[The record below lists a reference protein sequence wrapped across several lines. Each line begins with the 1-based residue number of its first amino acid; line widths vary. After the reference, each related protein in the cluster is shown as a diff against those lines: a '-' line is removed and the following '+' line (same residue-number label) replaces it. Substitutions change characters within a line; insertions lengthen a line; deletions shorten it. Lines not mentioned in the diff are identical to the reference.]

1 MQSATT
7 RVVVILAHRYRT
19 PLHVR
24 PLPAPPIQ
32 ASSTAPVGMSD
43 SDVPNSNLVA
53 IEGICVG
60 RHAVVPFAVPGHDEH
75 GQLQTQRMLPLSS
88 FGRFRDAM
96 VWMHTAMTA
105 VGYRREG
112 GRNCQGCFS
121 STPVARDIVAAINAK
136 KGDRRDKRTSKMLC
150 ANGLPLPT
158 FVEVEV
164 RGQTLMVGTL
174 PPFYVRVSL
183 DVVKWLLEQLQ
194 ADAAV
199 DTLLAAQK
207 TSPSKDFQTAVDAMA
222 AATCGGQTTV
232 TYAPSK
238 RAFFAVWGDQRAKGF
253 FTIRRE
259 ACGRDGRGRGTEA
272 EVARQFERAMHW
284 ASTGE
289 KLPNSPLAVARRKRR
304 RCERKPIARRC
315 DSSSNE
321 RASSQGADTDDGN
334 ATPRRDDERTGS
346 EAGSSAAAA
355 AVVESESDAAGK

>member
-1 MQSATT
+1 MPSATT
-7 RVVVILAHRYRT
+7 RVVAILAHRYRT

-32 ASSTAPVGMSD
+32 ASSTAPVGMAD
-43 SDVPNSNLVA
+43 FNLVA
-53 IEGICVG
+53 TEGICVG
-60 RHAVVPFAVPGHDEH
+60 RHAVVLFAVPGHDEH
-75 GQLQTQRMLPLSS
+75 GQLQTQRMIPLSS
-88 FGRFRDAM
+88 FGRFREAM
-96 VWMHTAMTA
+96 VWVHTAMTA
-105 VGYRREG
+105 VGYRRED
-112 GRNCQGCFS
+112 GRKCRCFS
-121 STPVARDIVAAINAK
+121 ATPVARDIIAAINAK
-136 KGDRRDKRTSKMLC
+136 KGDRRGKTSSKILC

-199 DTLLAAQK
+199 DTLLAVQK
-207 TSPSKDFQTAVDAMA
+207 RSPSKEFQTAVDEMA

-238 RAFFAVWGDQRAKGF
+238 RSFFATWGDQRAKSF
-253 FTIRRE
+253 FRIRRE

-304 RCERKPIARRC
+304 RCQKKPIARRC

-321 RASSQGADTDDGN
+321 RASSQGADTDDGS
-334 ATPRRDDERTGS
+334 ATPRRDDQMTGS
-346 EAGSSAAAA
+346 EAGSPAAVA

>member
-1 MQSATT
+1 MPSATT

-32 ASSTAPVGMSD
+32 ASSTAPVGMD
-43 SDVPNSNLVA
+43 DFNLEA
-53 IEGICVG
+53 TEGICVG
-60 RHAVVPFAVPGHDEH
+60 RHAVVSFAVPGHDEH

-112 GRNCQGCFS
+112 GRSCQGCFS

-136 KGDRRDKRTSKMLC
+136 KGDRRGKTSSKIVC

-199 DTLLAAQK
+199 GATLAVQK
-207 TSPSKDFQTAVDAMA
+207 PSPSKEFQTTVDEMA

-259 ACGRDGRGRGTEA
+259 ACGRDGRGGATEA
-272 EVARQFERAMHW
+272 EVARQFERAVHW

-289 KLPNSPLAVARRKRR
+289 KLANPRFRLPARKRVRRHAKPVARR
-304 RCERKPIARRC
+304 CGF
-315 DSSSNE
+315 SSSE
-321 RASSQGADTDDGN
+321 RASSQGADTDDGS
-334 ATPRRDDERTGS
+334 ATPRRDDQRTGS
-346 EAGSSAAAA
+346 EAGSFAAAE

>member
-1 MQSATT
+1 MPSATT
-7 RVVVILAHRYRT
+7 RVVAILAHRYRT

-32 ASSTAPVGMSD
+32 ASSTAPVGMD
-43 SDVPNSNLVA
+43 DFNLEA
-53 IEGICVG
+53 TEGICVG
-60 RHAVVPFAVPGHDEH
+60 RHAVVSFAVPGHDEH

-112 GRNCQGCFS
+112 GRSCQGCFS

-136 KGDRRDKRTSKMLC
+136 KGDRRGKTSSKILC

-183 DVVKWLLEQLQ
+183 DVVNWLLKQLQ

-199 DTLLAAQK
+199 DAVLAVQK
-207 TSPSKDFQTAVDAMA
+207 TSPSTEFQTAVDEMA

-238 RAFFAVWGDQRAKGF
+238 RAFFASWGDQRAKGF

-259 ACGRDGRGRGTEA
+259 ACGRDGRGRGAEA

-289 KLPNSPLAVARRKRR
+289 KLPNSRLGVARRKRR
-304 RCERKPIARRC
+304 RCHQEKPIARRC

-321 RASSQGADTDDGN
+321 RASSQGADTDDGS
-334 ATPRRDDERTGS
+334 ATPRRDDQRTGS
-346 EAGSSAAAA
+346 EAGSPAAAA

>member
-1 MQSATT
+1 MPSATT
-7 RVVVILAHRYRT
+7 RVVAILAHRYRT

-32 ASSTAPVGMSD
+32 ASSTAPVGMAD
-43 SDVPNSNLVA
+43 FNLVA
-53 IEGICVG
+53 TEGICVG

-75 GQLQTQRMLPLSS
+75 GQLQTQRMIPLSS
-88 FGRFRDAM
+88 FGRFRDGM

-105 VGYRREG
+105 VGYRRDD
-112 GRNCQGCFS
+112 GRKCQGCFS
-121 STPVARDIVAAINAK
+121 STPVARDIAAAINAK
-136 KGDRRDKRTSKMLC
+136 KGDRRGKASSKVLC

-199 DTLLAAQK
+199 DTLLAVQK
-207 TSPSKDFQTAVDAMA
+207 TSPSKEFQTAVDEMA

-238 RAFFAVWGDQRAKGF
+238 RAFFARWGGQRAKGF

-304 RCERKPIARRC
+304 RCQAKPIARRC

-321 RASSQGADTDDGN
+321 RASSQGADTDDGS

>member
-1 MQSATT
+1 MPSATT
-7 RVVVILAHRYRT
+7 RVVAILAHRYRT

-32 ASSTAPVGMSD
+32 ASSTAPVGMAD
-43 SDVPNSNLVA
+43 FNLVPT
-53 IEGICVG
+53 EGICVG

-75 GQLQTQRMLPLSS
+75 GQLQTQRMIPLSS
-88 FGRFRDAM
+88 FGRFREAM
-96 VWMHTAMTA
+96 VWVHTAMTA
-105 VGYRREG
+105 VGYRRED
-112 GRNCQGCFS
+112 GRKCQGCFS
-121 STPVARDIVAAINAK
+121 ATPVARDIIAAINAK
-136 KGDRRDKRTSKMLC
+136 KGDRRGKTSSKILC

-199 DTLLAAQK
+199 DTLLAVQK
-207 TSPSKDFQTAVDAMA
+207 TSPSKEFQTAVDEMA

-238 RAFFAVWGDQRAKGF
+238 RAFFATWGDQRAKGF

-289 KLPNSPLAVARRKRR
+289 KLANLSFRLPARKRVRRHAKPVARR
-304 RCERKPIARRC
+304 CGF
-315 DSSSNE
+315 SSSE
-321 RASSQGADTDDGN
+321 RESSQGADTDDGS
-334 ATPRRDDERTGS
+334 ATPRRDDQMTGS
-346 EAGSSAAAA
+346 EAGSPAAAA

>member
-1 MQSATT
+1 MPSATT
-7 RVVVILAHRYRT
+7 RVVAILAHRYRT

-43 SDVPNSNLVA
+43 SDVNSNLVA
-53 IEGICVG
+53 AEGICVG
-60 RHAVVPFAVPGHDEH
+60 RYAVVPFAVPGHDEH
-75 GQLQTQRMLPLSS
+75 GQLQTQRMIPLSS
-88 FGRFRDAM
+88 FGRFREAM
-96 VWMHTAMTA
+96 VWVHTAMTA
-105 VGYRREG
+105 VGYRRED
-112 GRNCQGCFS
+112 GRKCRCFS
-121 STPVARDIVAAINAK
+121 ATPVARDIIAAINAK
-136 KGDRRDKRTSKMLC
+136 KGDRRGKTSSKILC

-194 ADAAV
+194 ADATV
-199 DTLLAAQK
+199 DTLLAVQK
-207 TSPSKDFQTAVDAMA
+207 TSPSKEFQTAVDEMA

-238 RAFFAVWGDQRAKGF
+238 RSFFATWGDQRAKSF
-253 FTIRRE
+253 FRIRRE

-289 KLPNSPLAVARRKRR
+289 KLANPRLPARKRVRRQEKPVARR
-304 RCERKPIARRC
+304 CGF
-315 DSSSNE
+315 SSSE
-321 RASSQGADTDDGN
+321 RESSQGADTDDGS
-334 ATPRRDDERTGS
+334 ATPRRDDQRTGS
-346 EAGSSAAAA
+346 GADSFAAAE